1 MRKTLLPQLALLG
14 TALLATAGSPAQ
26 TLDYQQ
32 PSAAMRAVLDA
43 PALPS
48 YSLSPDR
55 RLLATITP
63 RRHRP
68 VAELAEPV
76 AGLAGLRLNA
86 AARGPALIQPLEALS
101 LRRLDGQGVEQPIAL
116 PAGGGFHGLRW
127 SPDGQR
133 LLLARR
139 TAGGTELWVADAAK
153 PALRPIKGLLLNQ
166 VLENGF
172 AWLGADEL
180 VLLAVPD
187 KPGAAP
193 RAQAPSGPT
202 VQESIGKVSPE
213 YTRQNLLGSPQDEA
227 LFRHLASSQPRRVNL
242 KTGAHR
248 AIGAPGL
255 YSRLETVGGGRAL
268 LVEQLA
274 APFSYQVAW
283 RDFASEVLLLDAAS
297 GRPLREL
304 GRIQLKENVPVQ
316 GVVTGPRNYWS
327 SPHADGAIYWVE
339 ALDGGDPARKVAHRD
354 RLMRLDAPYGGEA
367 REIHKTVG
375 RLSSLSFAET
385 AQRAL
390 VGEFDRDRVW
400 VAVDWLALD
409 GSAAP
414 QRWQDRSA
422 RDRYR
427 DPGTPQTQVLSNGR
441 VVVRVDQGALLLAG
455 AGASPQGER
464 PFLDRYELATQ
475 QSTRLFQAGDTHY
488 ETVVSML
495 PDGRL
500 LTRRET
506 FDAPPNL
513 MLRGGEGFAEM
524 QALTAVPDP
533 TPMLRGIQRERV
545 RFKRADGVELSFW
558 LYLPPGHKGQNAG
571 DARPTF
577 VWAYP
582 QEFTDAALASQVS
595 GSTNR
600 FNSFGGTSPLMLLL
614 DGYVVLMDAT
624 MPVVG
629 DPKTVNDSFIE
640 QIGANAKAI
649 IDKAVELGVT
659 DPAKVV
665 VGGHSYGAFMTANL
679 LAHTDL
685 FKAGIA
691 RSGAYNRTL
700 TPFGFQAERRTLWEA
715 PSSYLKL
722 SPFLV
727 AHQLKEPILLI
738 HGESDDNAGTFPM
751 QSQRLY
757 QALAG
762 TGGSVRYVSLPFEG
776 HGYTARESQGHVLWE
791 MSEWMRR
798 QVGAPENR

>member
-1 MRKTLLPQLALLG
+1 MRNLALRLALLSA
-14 TALLATAGSPAQ
+14 ALVAGAPSAAQ
-26 TLDYQQ
+26 PLDYQQ
-32 PSAAMRAVLDA
+32 PSTAMRAVLDA
-43 PALPS
+43 PALPV

-55 RLLATITP
+55 TRLATLTP

-68 VAELAEPV
+68 VAELAAPV
-76 AGLAGLRLNA
+76 ARLAGVRLNA
-86 AARGPALIQPLEALS
+86 EARGPALIQPLEALS
-101 LRRLDGQGVEQPIAL
+101 LRRADGEGAEQPVAL
-116 PAGGGFHGLRW
+116 PPGGGFYGLRW

-139 TAGGTELWVADAAK
+139 TANGTELWVAEAAK
-153 PALRPIKGLLLNQ
+153 PVLRRIAGLRLNQ
-166 VLENGF
+166 VLE
-172 AWLGADEL
+172 ADVSWLNADEL
-180 VLLAVPD
+180 LVLAVPERQG
-187 KPGAAP
+187 PAP
-193 RAQAPSGPT
+193 VALAPTGPT
-202 VQESIGKVSPE
+202 VQESLGKVSPE
-213 YTRQNLLGSPQDEA
+213 VTRQNLLTSPQDEA
-227 LFRHLASSQPRRVNL
+227 LFRHLASSQLRRVNL
-242 KTGAHR
+242 KTGQHQAL
-248 AIGAPGL
+248 GAPGL
-255 YSRLETVGGGRAL
+255 ISRIEAVGGGKAL

-274 APFSYQVAW
+274 APFSYQLAW
-283 RDFASEVLLLDAAS
+283 SEFARDVSLVDLAS
-297 GRPLREL
+297 GRPLRTL
-304 GRIQLKENVPVQ
+304 GRIKLRENVPVQ
-316 GVVTGPRNYWS
+316 GVVTGPRS
-327 SPHADGAIYWVE
+327 FQASPQADGSIYWVE
-339 ALDGGDPARKVAHRD
+339 ALDGGDPNTKVAHRD
-354 RLMRLDAPYGGEA
+354 RLMRLDAPYTGEP
-367 REIHKTVG
+367 REVHKTAG
-375 RLSSLSFAET
+375 RLSGLSFTET
-385 AQRAL
+385 PERAL
-390 VGEFDRDRVW
+390 VTEFDRDRVW
-400 VAVDWLALD
+400 VSVDWLALD

-414 QRWQDRSA
+414 RRWQDRSA

-427 DPGTPQTQVLSNGR
+427 DPGTPLVRVLPNGR
-441 VVVRVDQGALLLAG
+441 AVVRVDNGSLLLAG

-464 PFLDRYELATQ
+464 PFFDRVELASG
-475 QSTRLFQAGDTHY
+475 QSSRLFQASDSHY
-488 ETVVSML
+488 EMPLTLL

-513 MLRGGEGFAEM
+513 VLRSGDGFA
-524 QALTAVPDP
+524 QLQPLTAVADP
-533 TPMLRGIQRERV
+533 TPMLRGIQRERIQFQ
-545 RFKRADGVELSFW
+545 RPDGVQLSFW
-558 LYLPPGHKGQNAG
+558 LYLPPGHKGKNAG

-640 QIGANAKAI
+640 QISANAQAI
-649 IDKAVELGVT
+649 IDKAVELGVSQR
-659 DPAKVV
+659 DKMV

-727 AHQLKEPILLI
+727 ADKLKEPILLI
-738 HGESDDNAGTFPM
+738 HGDADDNVGTFPM

-762 TGGSVRYVSLPFEG
+762 TGGQVRYVSLPHEG
-776 HGYTARESQGHVLWE
+776 HGYMARESQGHVLWE
-791 MSEWMRR
+791 MREWMQR
-798 QVGAPENR
+798 QVGTP

>member
-1 MRKTLLPQLALLG
+1 MRNLALLSLALLG
-14 TALLATAGSPAQ
+14 TAWLAGTPCQAQ
-26 TLDYQQ
+26 ALDYQQ
-32 PSAAMRAVLDA
+32 PSAAIRAVLDA

-55 RLLATITP
+55 QLLATLTP

-76 AGLAGLRLNA
+76 ARLAGMRLNA

-101 LRRLDGQGVEQPIAL
+101 LRALDAGALERPLAL

-127 SPDGQR
+127 SPDGRR

-139 TAGGTELWVADAAK
+139 SSAGTELWVADTAR
-153 PALRPIKGLLLNQ
+153 PVLRRIAGLRLNQ
-166 VLENGF
+166 VLEQDV
-172 AWLGADEL
+172 AWLNGDEL
-180 VLLAVPD
+180 IVLAVPEAQ
-187 KPGAAP
+187 GAAP
-193 RAQAPSGPT
+193 VAALPSGPT
-202 VQESIGKVSPE
+202 VQESMGKVSPE
-213 YTRQNLLGSPQDEA
+213 VTRQNLLSSPQDEA
-227 LFRHLASSQPRRVNL
+227 LFRHLASSQLRRVNL

-248 AIGAPGL
+248 ALGAPGL
-255 YSRLETVGGGRAL
+255 YSRLETVGGGKAL

-274 APFSYQVAW
+274 EPFSYQVAW
-283 RDFASEVLLLDAAS
+283 SSFASDVALLDAGS
-297 GRPLREL
+297 GQLLRAL
-304 GRIQLKENVPVQ
+304 GRIKLKENVPVQ
-316 GVVTGPRNYWS
+316 GVVTGPRSYWS

-339 ALDGGDPARKVAHRD
+339 ALDGGDPSTKVAHRD
-354 RLMRLDAPYGGEA
+354 RLLRLDAPYTGEA
-367 REIHKTVG
+367 REVHKTVG

-385 AQRAL
+385 PQRAL

-400 VAVDWLALD
+400 ITVDWLALD

-427 DPGTPQTQVLSNGR
+427 DPGTPQSKLLANGR
-441 VVVRVDQGALLLAG
+441 GVVRVDQGSLLLAG
-455 AGASPQGER
+455 AGAGPQGER
-464 PFLDRYELATQ
+464 PFFDRYELATRT
-475 QSTRLFQAGDTHY
+475 STRLFQAGDTHH
-488 ETVVSML
+488 ETAVSLL

-513 MLRGGEGFAEM
+513 MLRSGDGFAQL
-524 QALTAVPDP
+524 QALTTVPDP

-545 RFKRADGVELSFW
+545 QFERGDGVILSFW
-558 LYLPPGHKGQNAG
+558 LYLPPGHKGKNAG

-595 GSTNR
+595 GSANR
-600 FNSFGGTSPLMLLL
+600 FNSFGGSSPLMLLL

-640 QIGANAKAI
+640 QISANARAI
-649 IDKAVELGVT
+649 IDKAVELGVS
-659 DPAKVV
+659 DRERIA

-727 AHQLKEPILLI
+727 AHQLKEPVLLL

-762 TGGSVRYVSLPFEG
+762 TGGQVRYVSLPHEG
-776 HGYTARESQGHVLWE
+776 HGYQARESQGHVLWE
-791 MSEWMRR
+791 MSQWLARHL
-798 QVGAPENR
+798 GAPN